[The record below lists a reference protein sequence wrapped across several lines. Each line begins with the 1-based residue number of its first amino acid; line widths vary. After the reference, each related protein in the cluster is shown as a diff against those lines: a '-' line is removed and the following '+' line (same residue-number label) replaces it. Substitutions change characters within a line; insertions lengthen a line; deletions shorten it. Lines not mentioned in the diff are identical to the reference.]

1 MTNPL
6 LGSPGSSAIKTSG
19 LDQSSGSRQLR
30 SGNGQ
35 SDDGNGNSFGKVV
48 RDLSSESN
56 ATRDGASGSRQASDP
71 QRNNPSSEAK
81 QSLDGLPNANGRAAD
96 GSSNQNAIR
105 GNVAAGLQNPDSQIR
120 GRQEELDSSNGK
132 GDASSLVQPGSKRGT
147 IDRTLRSDL
156 SSLDFKTRDEAVD
169 QDVAG
174 EETALLDA
182 ADQVPAVSSLLSS
195 DKLKSAEANG
205 NGIKSDS
212 RNGTGLSTDEDGLK
226 ADREVRLNEGGN
238 ARSSIGPT
246 GPGSDALLRASLD
259 GRTDLPANAEG
270 RVSGRP
276 VEQGVLAQLADGA
289 VKNAVDVN
297 SSIDAVQRVRA
308 EVNAPAQVPT
318 QAAATNFQL
327 RSLGSAA
334 GVPDTGSEVSEGQQN
349 DRSPQFNVS
358 GRGAAD
364 ADLAKLLNERRVAEN
379 AAVRGLLKPGAAE
392 AGAAA
397 QDNINIGEEED
408 LESRLLSVMREDGVQ
423 NRALAQAGAGL
434 ERNGLDLAGSIT
446 RQISQGMAGPISM
459 WVGTASSYQQGGTG
473 SNATGD
479 MPGGRGLSADF
490 GAQLNA
496 PPPGAM
502 RSLRLQ
508 LQPASLGTVT
518 AHLTMKNDEL
528 HVRFVAEKVETSEL
542 IQSQRNVLLAQL
554 VEAGV
559 EVNSANV
566 EIETARTNN
575 GRQGAY
581 SGFAGG
587 SNGFADGGFG
597 NADGSRHRSGNEH
610 GTTGD
615 GAPLN
620 DDTAS
625 GDGSGLAN
633 QRSSVVYL

>member
-6 LGSPGSSAIKTSG
+6 LGSPGSSALKTSG

-48 RDLSSESN
+48 SDLSSESN

-81 QSLDGLPNANGRAAD
+81 PSLEGLPNANGRAAD

-105 GNVAAGLQNPDSQIR
+105 GNVAAGLQNPDRQIG

-205 NGIKSDS
+205 NGIKSDG

-238 ARSSIGPT
+238 ARSSIDPT

-297 SSIDAVQRVRA
+297 SSIDALQRVRA
-308 EVNAPAQVPT
+308 EINAPAQLPT
-318 QAAATNFQL
+318 QAAATNVQL

-334 GVPDTGSEVSEGQQN
+334 GVLDTGSEVSEGQQN

-392 AGAAA
+392 AGAA
-397 QDNINIGEEED
+397 
-408 LESRLLSVMREDGVQ
+408 
-423 NRALAQAGAGL
+423 
-434 ERNGLDLAGSIT
+434 
-446 RQISQGMAGPISM
+446 
-459 WVGTASSYQQGGTG
+459 
-473 SNATGD
+473 
-479 MPGGRGLSADF
+479 
-490 GAQLNA
+490 
-496 PPPGAM
+496 
-502 RSLRLQ
+502 SL
-508 LQPASLGTVT
+508 
-518 AHLTMKNDEL
+518 
-528 HVRFVAEKVETSEL
+528 
-542 IQSQRNVLLAQL
+542 
-554 VEAGV
+554 
-559 EVNSANV
+559 
-566 EIETARTNN
+566 
-575 GRQGAY
+575 
-581 SGFAGG
+581 
-587 SNGFADGGFG
+587 
-597 NADGSRHRSGNEH
+597 
-610 GTTGD
+610 
-615 GAPLN
+615 
-620 DDTAS
+620 
-625 GDGSGLAN
+625 
-633 QRSSVVYL
+633 VYFF